1 MAGAGQVPDQATFA
15 DILLETR
22 ICAVFERA
30 VDLLQPWKDHSK
42 TSFSRPPRYC
52 CTAGTKDRRFGFPHR
67 AGLAAQQVMSRGEPA
82 HCILTICSAR
92 GCAFERYHYERAMT
106 RARGD

>member
-1 MAGAGQVPDQATFA
+1 MAGAGQVPDQATFGN
-15 DILLETR
+15 ILLELEFAPSLSAR
-22 ICAVFERA
+22 LICCNPGRTIRRPASIA
-30 VDLLQPWKDHSK
+30 
-42 TSFSRPPRYC
+42 PPRYC

-67 AGLAAQQVMSRGEPA
+67 AGLAAQQVMSRGERPIA
-82 HCILTICSAR
+82 YWRHVVA